1 MSISASS
8 VGPFSDGA
16 GCLKLLRDVIDL
28 RFNEARHNNFFRR
41 KRFIR
46 LSVKEEMLS
55 YHMRMYVLI
64 RCHQTES
71 ECIRRILHCLGPNW
85 YRFDIETSLLRK

>member
-55 YHMRMYVLI
+55 YHMRMYSAHKMPSNRV
-64 RCHQTES
+64 RMYQTYSALPRAE
-71 ECIRRILHCLGPNW
+71 LVP
-85 YRFDIETSLLRK
+85 F